1 MLGDNFCSFWP
12 HVNFNYGQ
20 HYLIFF
26 HVFSMLLAILGNFVV
41 FFVILRSKKLWSQMS
56 FRCIVSISMADF
68 FVGLVGQPLIL
79 TVIWNPA
86 IPYMDCITYGTLWT
100 LCSASGFGVLCT
112 TVERY
117 LFIQYPLRYNVIFTE
132 RRTVYIIL
140 IQWLLSILFGNGQ
153 LIYRNDIFGSSLFL
167 STLAIMNLIMLF
179 LYAKVYNSANKHK
192 RKISNVIS
200 LSKSENTIKTVKSSK
215 FLFAIIVVF
224 CGSWYP
230 VLVVLF
236 LRPLYGNKNIVLDVC
251 LYWAL
256 SLGCFNS
263 SFNIFIYGLGNKLLR
278 KEVTLF
284 INHATFKRP

>member
-1 MLGDNFCSFWP
+1 MLRGNFCSFWP
-12 HVNFNYGQ
+12 HVTFNYGRY
-20 HYLIFF
+20 YLIFF
-26 HVFSMLLAILGNFVV
+26 HIFSMLLAVPGNFVV

-56 FRCIVSISMADF
+56 FRCIVSISIADF
-68 FVGLVGQPLIL
+68 FVGLVGQPLIM
-79 TVIWNPA
+79 TVIWNPT
-86 IPYMDCITYGTLWT
+86 IPYMDCITYGILWT
-100 LCSASGFGVLCT
+100 LCSASGFGVLCA

-117 LFIQYPLRYNVIFTE
+117 LFIQYPLRYNLMFTE

-153 LIYRNDIFGSSLFL
+153 LIYRNEIFWNSLFL
-167 STLAIMNLIMLF
+167 CTLAIMNVIMFF
-179 LYAKVYNSANKHK
+179 LYAKVYNSANKHI
-192 RKISNVIS
+192 RKISTKIPRSN
-200 LSKSENTIKTVKSSK
+200 K

-236 LRPLYGNKNIVLDVC
+236 LRPLYGNKNIVLDAC

-256 SLGCFNS
+256 LLGCFNS

-284 INHATFKRP
+284 INRSIYKRP